1 MGSPVSVV
9 VANLVMEHV
18 ETSALST
25 FPHKVLFW
33 KRYVDD
39 VCCSVNSNLV
49 DTLLQHLNSIQPS
62 ILFTHELEK
71 DGSLPSLD
79 VLLSQRSD
87 GTVQTSVYRKETH
100 TDRYLNFY
108 SHHPTLHKSAV
119 VQTLRRRATTHSSNN
134 DLVRREIRLI
144 TEALQR
150 NDYPRWFLNR
160 ILHSPAPPRQLD
172 DSPEYVS
179 TIMLPYVRGLS
190 DAVKRICSGANTRV
204 AFTPTITLRQRLVRV
219 KDSRPPSE
227 MSGVMYCVPCSN
239 CCKVYVG
246 QTSRTLKARIEE
258 HKRAVKYART
268 DSSALAEH
276 VWRLGHQVAFD
287 STSILAQEPRL
298 KQRLVLESWYSQRM
312 DTINREQGTLS
323 TAYGCLR

>member
-1 MGSPVSVV
+1 MEVLSKATWCPSLQTCSARADESVRAYLTALLCSSIRALSV
-9 VANLVMEHV
+9 RDVCPTYTLQQLANLVMEHV

-49 DTLLQHLNSIQPS
+49 DTLLQHLNSFQPS
-62 ILFTHELEK
+62 IQFTHELEK
-71 DGSLPSLD
+71 DGCLPFLD
-79 VLLSQRSD
+79 VLLSRRSD
-87 GTVQTSVYRKETH
+87 GTVQTSVYWKETH

-144 TEALQR
+144 TEVLQR
-150 NDYPRWFLNR
+150 NDYPRRFLNC
-160 ILHSPAPPRQLD
+160 ILLSPASPRQPD

-179 TIMLPYVRGLS
+179 TIVLPYVRGLS
-190 DAVKRICSGANTRV
+190 DAVKRICSGANIRV
-204 AFTPTITLRQRLVRV
+204 TFTLTITPRQRLVRV

-227 MSGVMYCVPCSN
+227 MSGVVYCVPCSN
-239 CCKVYVG
+239 CCKVHRTNISYTQGPDRRTQKSG
-246 QTSRTLKARIEE
+246 QICSDGLVSHGRTCLET
-258 HKRAVKYART
+258 RT
-268 DSSALAEH
+268 P
-276 VWRLGHQVAFD
+276 GGF
-287 STSILAQEPRL
+287 
-298 KQRLVLESWYSQRM
+298 
-312 DTINREQGTLS
+312 
-323 TAYGCLR
+323 